1 MNEKEILMREPHLKS
16 LIEDHHLSDDFIERH
31 IGTLKRV
38 YDSRKK
44 CIGCKGLY
52 MCSQS
57 RPGERLS
64 LSYDGILI
72 REVEHCGYEKKK
84 EAKKDFLDSFVYSD
98 IPETLSDLDLDNIGL
113 EDASLQ
119 GLFIEVSDILDGKR
133 DKGLYISGDLGV
145 GKTYMCIALAN
156 SLVKK
161 GKKTAFVKVSDF
173 INELRRIV
181 VTDTQRYDELMRK
194 LKDCEYLILDD
205 IGSESVSSFSRDDI
219 LFPILDYRM
228 EHKLITLFTSNLNKS
243 DLLKYYAYDKSNKSE
258 LMRAKRLTE
267 RIDIL
272 TDAYVLQGRNKR
284 REL

>member
-1 MNEKEILMREPHLKS
+1 MNEKEILMRDPHLRK
-16 LIEDHHLSDDFIERH
+16 LIEEHHLSDDYLRDH
-31 IGTLKRV
+31 IGTLTRV
-38 YDSRKK
+38 YESRKK
-44 CIGCKGLY
+44 CLGCKGLY

-72 REVEHCGYEKKK
+72 REVEHCEYERKKA
-84 EAKKDFLDSFVYSD
+84 AKKDFLDSFVYSD
-98 IPETLSDLDLDNIGL
+98 IPENLSELDLDNIGL

-133 DKGLYISGDLGV
+133 KKGLYISGDLGV
-145 GKTYMCIALAN
+145 GKTYMCVALAN

-173 INELRRIV
+173 INELRRII
-181 VTDTQRYDELMRK
+181 VTDTQRYDETIRK
-194 LKDCEYLILDD
+194 LKDSEYLILDD

-243 DLLKYYAYDKSNKSE
+243 DLLRYYAYDKSNKSE
-258 LMRAKRLTE
+258 LMRAKRLVE

-284 REL
+284 RES